1 MHVYGTIITH
11 PSPLLCSFFCWNV
24 FILPACLSCSASLSS
39 FKSWCSPNFSSF
51 YILENK
57 LHEGTVTVTWTPGEK
72 GTLWHY
78 LMDQPKALPL
88 YAAPHP
94 FLYLTMT
101 GFVFL
106 FFSILPTYFRKFAPG
121 CHVDTSKL
129 THSILKSWLSF
140 LPRFILGPFPSCM
153 ITCGNDT
160 YYHLSS
166 HPLKSSYFS
175 LLSFSMCSLHLCLPK
190 LVAPPHSPSPSC
202 ASVPALKTLQFLW
215 SS

>member
-1 MHVYGTIITH
+1 
-11 PSPLLCSFFCWNV
+11 
-24 FILPACLSCSASLSS
+24 
-39 FKSWCSPNFSSF
+39 
-51 YILENK
+51 
-57 LHEGTVTVTWTPGEK
+57 
-72 GTLWHY
+72 
-78 LMDQPKALPL
+78 MDQPKALPL

-101 GFVFL
+101 GFV
-106 FFSILPTYFRKFAPG
+106 FSILPTYFRKFAPG

-140 LPRFILGPFPSCM
+140 PPCFILGPFPSCM

-175 LLSFSMCSLHLCLPK
+175 LLSFSICSLHLCLPK
-190 LVAPPHSPSPSC
+190 LVATPPTPHPLPVLVFQPWQLSSFFGALSLGLSLLCMLPVVLVSPSTEHALLGASNVFWWMELNSGWTLTALPSQTA
-202 ASVPALKTLQFLW
+202 ASCFF
-215 SS
+215 